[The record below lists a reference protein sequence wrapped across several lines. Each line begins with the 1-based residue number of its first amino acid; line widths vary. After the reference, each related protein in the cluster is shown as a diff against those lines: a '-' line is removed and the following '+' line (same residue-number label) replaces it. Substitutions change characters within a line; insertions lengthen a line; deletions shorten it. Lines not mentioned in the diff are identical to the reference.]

1 MLQLCAVPKWVL
13 DRLEDTLYVPGVAT
27 RVDSTTAIRSSD
39 ATTPEAVVLD
49 LYLPIEE

>member
-1 MLQLCAVPKWVL
+1 MWQLGACPSGVL

-27 RVDSTTAIRSSD
+27 RVDSTTAIRSSG
-39 ATTPEAVVLD
+39 ATTPEDVVID